1 LFLTVKQVIAL
12 LKKSADRIPFSRIA
26 PTVVTNIYIYQHTEL
41 CLCHL
46 TYNLKNI
53 HCSKEK
59 FMRVKLWRL
68 LVGAAVCNALVFTGA
83 FAAEKSKDANVIKDG
98 SVVSLEYT
106 LSGEDGKTIESNK
119 GKAPLKYTHGGQQ
132 IVPGLEKNLTGMKMG
147 EEKRVKVN
155 PEEGYGPVDPKGF
168 QEFPKDK
175 IPSEGLKVGAV
186 LTARGPQGQQV
197 PVRVHEIKEK
207 TVVLDLNH
215 PMAGKTL
222 VFDIK
227 VLDVQPASAS
237 QPPQPG
243 QPSAP
248 QQPAKPAQPAAPK

>member
-1 LFLTVKQVIAL
+1 TLMLA
-12 LKKSADRIPFSRIA
+12 AA
-26 PTVVTNIYIYQHTEL
+26 AN
-41 CLCHL
+41 
-46 TYNLKNI
+46 
-53 HCSKEK
+53 
-59 FMRVKLWRL
+59 M
-68 LVGAAVCNALVFTGA
+68 LVLTGA
-83 FAAEKSKDANVIKDG
+83 FAAEKSQNANVVKDG

-119 GKAPLKYTHGGQQ
+119 GKEPLRYTHGGQQ
-132 IVPGLEKNLTGMKMG
+132 IVPGLEKSLTGMKTG
-147 EEKRVKVN
+147 EEKRVKVR

-227 VLDVQPASAS
+227 VLDVQPPSAS
-237 QPPQPG
+237 QPPQSG
-243 QPSAP
+243 QPAP
-248 QQPAKPAQPAAPK
+248 PQPPAKPAQPAAPK

>member
-1 LFLTVKQVIAL
+1 MGVKSWAVVLPIAALSLF
-12 LKKSADRIPFSRIA
+12 S
-26 PTVVTNIYIYQHTEL
+26 
-41 CLCHL
+41 
-46 TYNLKNI
+46 
-53 HCSKEK
+53 
-59 FMRVKLWRL
+59 
-68 LVGAAVCNALVFTGA
+68 FTGA
-83 FAAEKSKDANVIKDG
+83 FAAEKSKDNNTKVVKDG
-98 SVVSLEYT
+98 TVVSLQYT

-119 GKAPLKYTHGGQQ
+119 GKEPLKYTHGSQQ
-132 IVPGLEKNLTGMKMG
+132 IVPGLEKGLSGMKVG

-175 IPSEGLKVGAV
+175 IPADGLKVGAM
-186 LTARGPQGQQV
+186 LMAKGPQGQSV

-227 VLDVQPASAS
+227 VLDVQPAPPA
-237 QPPQPG
+237 QAPQPQ
-243 QPSAP
+243 QPVAP
-248 QQPAKPAQPAAPK
+248 PQPAKPAQPGQPK

>member
-1 LFLTVKQVIAL
+1 MGIGLCAL
-12 LKKSADRIPFSRIA
+12 MLAA
-26 PTVVTNIYIYQHTEL
+26 AA
-41 CLCHL
+41 
-46 TYNLKNI
+46 NLLA
-53 HCSKEK
+53 
-59 FMRVKLWRL
+59 F
-68 LVGAAVCNALVFTGA
+68 AGA
-83 FAAEKSKDANVIKDG
+83 FAAEKSQNANVVKDG

-119 GKAPLKYTHGGQQ
+119 GKEPLRYTHGGQQ
-132 IVPGLEKNLTGMKMG
+132 IVPGLEKNLTGMKTG
-147 EEKRVKVN
+147 DEKRVKVK
-155 PEEGYGPVDPKGF
+155 PEEGYGIVDPKGF

-186 LTARGPQGQQV
+186 LMARGPQGQQV

-237 QPPQPG
+237 QPPQSG
-243 QPSAP
+243 QPAAP